1 MSHFATSY
9 TTRRLVRQIV
19 SVVLLLVIA
28 VLGTFGLD
36 RLFTLRQIQVVGDP
50 IEIQVDKA
58 RLGKNLF
65 FLQTK
70 QLEQELL
77 ATYPLLGT
85 VTFSKTFPSTLVLH
99 VKLRQPYVYVIS
111 QSHQYVVDRD
121 GIVLSESDKG
131 PLLPRLNFDIGIRSI
146 GSKITDLRVV
156 SALQFLTALPEG
168 IVIEFVSEKD
178 SASIQASMGHTNIF
192 LPQKGDLKVKAGTL
206 QTIVMGFRIKGT
218 LPTVID
224 LRFEKPIVTN

>member
-9 TTRRLVRQIV
+9 TTRRLARQIV
-19 SVVLLLVIA
+19 SVVSLLVIA
-28 VLGTFGLD
+28 ALGTVGLD
-36 RLFTLRQIQVVGDP
+36 RLFTLRQIEVVGDP
-50 IEIQVDKA
+50 IQIQVDKD

-65 FLQTK
+65 FLQTA
-70 QLEQELL
+70 QLEQQLL
-77 ATYPLLGT
+77 ASYPLLGT
-85 VTFSKTFPSTLVLH
+85 VTFSKSFPSTLVLH
-99 VKLRQPYVYVIS
+99 VTLRQPYVYVVS
-111 QSHQYVVDRD
+111 QSHQYLVDRD

-131 PLLPRLNFDIGIRSI
+131 SSLPRMIFDIGIQSI
-146 GSKITDLRVV
+146 GSKITDSRVV
-156 SALQFLTALPEG
+156 GALQFLTALSDG
-168 IVIEFVSEKD
+168 IVVESILEKD
-178 SASIQASMGHTNIF
+178 SASILATMGHTNIF

>member
-1 MSHFATSY
+1 
-9 TTRRLVRQIV
+9 V

-146 GSKITDLRVV
+146 GSKITDSRVV

-178 SASIQASMGHTNIF
+178 IASIQASMGHTNIF

>member
-9 TTRRLVRQIV
+9 TTRRLVRQII
-19 SVVLLLVIA
+19 SVVLLLVFA
-28 VLGTFGLD
+28 ALATVGLD

-50 IEIQVDKA
+50 IEIQVDKD

-65 FLQTK
+65 FLQTG
-70 QLEQELL
+70 QLEKELL
-77 ATYPLLGT
+77 STYSLLGT
-85 VTFSKTFPSTLVLH
+85 VTFTKSFPSTLVLH

-111 QSHQYVVDRD
+111 QSHQYLVDRD

-131 PLLPRLNFDIGIRSI
+131 PSLPRMSFDIGIQSI
-146 GSKITDLRVV
+146 GSKISDPRVV
-156 SALQFLTALPEG
+156 GALQFLTALPEG
-168 IVIEFVSEKD
+168 LAIESITDKD
-178 SASIQASMGHTNIF
+178 SASILASMGHTNIF

-224 LRFEKPIVTN
+224 LRFEKPIVTK